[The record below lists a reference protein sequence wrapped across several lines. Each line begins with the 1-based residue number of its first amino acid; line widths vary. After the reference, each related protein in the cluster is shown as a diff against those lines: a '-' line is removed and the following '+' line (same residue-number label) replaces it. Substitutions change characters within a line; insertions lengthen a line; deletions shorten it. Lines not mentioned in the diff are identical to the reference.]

1 MNVSNPRR
9 PCAAFRSQ
17 FLCRRLA
24 LGVLA
29 AAARGGV
36 AVAQTPAADGPVV
49 NCHDAARG
57 FVTRVLAGDC
67 PANAVVDDKEA
78 EKLRNESIERRR
90 RLMFGNKPEP
100 TAPGHA
106 EPAPS
111 PAPPPVVAEPPTP
124 APRQP
129 SPAPAQKVPETPKPA
144 QVETPKP
151 SPPPAPVAAAEPP
164 RPPRVVTPPP
174 PLPAEFNEVKALV
187 ASMQP
192 GEFRAVG
199 KNTMKDVTP
208 KENQTTWAVQGP
220 LAVMSTWG
228 GAAYDIKRNMLLVT
242 GGGHNDYGGNEVYQF
257 RLDTLRWERATD
269 PSPMRPIGN
278 GAFEVADGSQAP
290 ISFHSYDGLV
300 YVPTIDRMFALPQ
313 ASYQSGGSY
322 DTFAYQYDP
331 GQKKWTRGAK
341 APFTIGPD
349 AGCDWWEDGAV
360 VVCSTP
366 NGIATWTPATNQW
379 WGVTPDN
386 QDFGRT
392 ASIDQVRN
400 VFIQVWKQQTP
411 LACYDLKPPGKRRP
425 CAVVG
430 NTDFS
435 RYRAPGFAYQTLTG
449 RHAIWAGGN
458 EVWAVDPSTTPWTVT
473 RYASQSGPVYR
484 DLIGI
489 YGKWQYV
496 PSLDVFIGVR
506 WWDEQVW
513 LYKLPAKGTPGDSA
527 DSTPKVLPSA
537 MVNGLKDGQTLDLPK
552 GTFAD
557 CIIVKAD
564 NVTVRGYGTK
574 LVRSACE
581 NGVATVISRGKNVVI
596 EGLEIEDASGDGA
609 TSCIGVMAGTA
620 TIRKV
625 RTDKC
630 PMNVRTGAVGDIEV
644 TLEDDTFGPTKRAG
658 QLQHGAYINKIK
670 KATLRRVTMIGC
682 HSGGHVLKSRAAA
695 TVVEDSVLAQ
705 GEHDCSRVVD
715 FSEGGDN
722 VIRNSLLEHGKL
734 AENADII
741 CDGCEVGAFPDIPV
755 PGKPGNL
762 RVEGNVI
769 VSDWNG
775 RRDVRADA
783 VVPDIG
789 PGAAEIIVA
798 RLGGKTTK
806 NAYFKNNR
814 FVYDGSGAKTKF
826 MLTWRDQP
834 KERFIDEGGNQW
846 FASRVAAGLKPYPA
860 LR

>member
-1 MNVSNPRR
+1 MRVVPWPSRTVW
-9 PCAAFRSQ
+9 
-17 FLCRRLA
+17 LVL
-24 LGVLA
+24 LA
-29 AAARGGV
+29 ATLGGT
-36 AVAQTPAADGPVV
+36 ALAQVPAADGPVV
-49 NCHDAARG
+49 YCHDAARG
-57 FVTRVLAGDC
+57 IVTRVLAGDC
-67 PANAVVDDKEA
+67 PSGSVVGEKEA
-78 EKLRNESIERRR
+78 ETLRNEAIERRR

-100 TAPGHA
+100 PAA
-106 EPAPS
+106 EPAAPS
-111 PAPPPVVAEPPTP
+111 T
-124 APRQP
+124 
-129 SPAPAQKVPETPKPA
+129 
-144 QVETPKP
+144 P
-151 SPPPAPVAAAEPP
+151 SPPPVAAEPPKPPKAVQAEPPKPAATPPAPAPVVAAEPP
-164 RPPRVVTPPP
+164 RAPARAAAPPAPPP
-174 PLPAEFNEVKALV
+174 PLPAEFQEVKALV
-187 ASMQP
+187 AAMQP
-192 GEFRAVG
+192 GDFRAVG
-199 KNTMKDVTP
+199 KNTMKDVVP
-208 KENQTTWAVQGP
+208 KESQTTWAVQGP
-220 LAVMSTWG
+220 LAVMSSWG
-228 GAAYDIKRNMLLVT
+228 GGAFDTKRNMLLIT
-242 GGGHNDYGGNEVYQF
+242 GGGHNDYGGNEVYHF

-269 PSPMRPIGN
+269 PSPMRPLGN

-313 ASYQSGGSY
+313 ASYQSGSSY
-322 DTFAYQYDP
+322 DTSAYQYDP

-341 APFTIGPD
+341 APFHIGPD
-349 AGCDWWEDGAV
+349 SGCDWWEEGAA
-360 VVCSTP
+360 VVCSMP
-366 NGIATWTPATNQW
+366 NGIATWTPATNAW
-379 WGVTPDN
+379 WGITPDN
-386 QDFGRT
+386 QDIGRT

-400 VFIQVWKQQTP
+400 VFVQVWKQQAP
-411 LACYDLKPPGKRRP
+411 LACYDLKPPGRRRD
-425 CAVVG
+425 CGIVG
-430 NTDFS
+430 NTDFT
-435 RYRAPGFAYQTLTG
+435 RYRAPGMAYHTPSG

-458 EVWAVDPSTTPWTVT
+458 EVWSVDPAATPWTIT
-473 RYASQSGPVYR
+473 RYASQNGPTYR

-496 PSLDVFIGVR
+496 PALDVFIGVR

-537 MVNGLKDGQTLDLPK
+537 VVNGLKDGQTVDLPK

-557 CIIVKAD
+557 CIIIKAD
-564 NVTVRGYGTK
+564 NVTVRGHGTK
-574 LVRSACE
+574 LVHSACE
-581 NGVATVISRGKNVVI
+581 GGVATVISRGKNVVI

-625 RTDKC
+625 RTNKC
-630 PMNVRTGAVGDIEV
+630 PMNVRTGPLGDIEV

-722 VIRNSLLEHGKL
+722 VIRNSFLEHGKL
-734 AENADII
+734 AQNADII

-775 RRDVRADA
+775 RHDVRADA

-806 NAYFKNNR
+806 SGYFKNNR

-834 KERFIDEGGNQW
+834 KERFIDEGGNEW
-846 FASRVAAGLKPYPA
+846 FASRAAAGLKPYPA